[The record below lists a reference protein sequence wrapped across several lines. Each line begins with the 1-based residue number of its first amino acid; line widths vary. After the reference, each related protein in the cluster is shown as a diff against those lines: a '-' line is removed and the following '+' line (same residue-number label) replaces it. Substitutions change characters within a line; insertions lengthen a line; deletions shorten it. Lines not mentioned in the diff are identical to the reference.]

1 MGRDRWRKKRERG
14 DDANG
19 PTLLK
24 ERRNTK
30 RSKRD
35 QRAAEVVEQPEKA
48 NTAGAAEEL
57 DWAGLTGCYEC
68 KGKRKTYKIK

>member
-1 MGRDRWRKKRERG
+1 M
-14 DDANG
+14 
-19 PTLLK
+19 K

-48 NTAGAAEEL
+48 NTAGAAEVL
-57 DWAGLTGCYEC
+57 DWTGLTVAMNVKV
-68 KGKRKTYKIK
+68 KGKHIK